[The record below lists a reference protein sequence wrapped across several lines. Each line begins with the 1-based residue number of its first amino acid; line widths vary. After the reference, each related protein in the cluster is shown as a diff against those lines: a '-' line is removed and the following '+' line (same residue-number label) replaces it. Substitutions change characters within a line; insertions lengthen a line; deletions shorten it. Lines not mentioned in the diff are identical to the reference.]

1 MNGPEDM
8 EEDERQLSEQSS
20 ELWQRMLTE
29 DKSYEEWLDQM
40 EAMFGARE

>member
-8 EEDERQLSEQSS
+8 EEDERQLSEQS

-29 DKSYEEWLDQM
+29 DKSYEEWLNQM